1 MATGARRDGS
11 GLPALRRRHSQF
23 KLFAQNQDWRACTN
37 LRYFPDLRRRRQRWT
52 CGTLA
57 AKEALVNQP
66 PTKSPESAQTR
77 VELLA
82 TEAKKHSG
90 TGNEAAAL
98 ECYKQAAS
106 LMLGAPWLQHRT
118 AELARK
124 LKQLEVAAVHY
135 RRAAAAF
142 TAAGFPKRALSPLR
156 NAWQLNLSS
165 LPEHSG
171 LFIAVTLELAHA
183 QRELG
188 FGPEAALSITN
199 ANQALRASGRLER
212 VPAAAEAGAPE
223 SGISAAGQPATRN
236 LFARAEAAGV
246 RR

>member
-1 MATGARRDGS
+1 M
-11 GLPALRRRHSQF
+11 
-23 KLFAQNQDWRACTN
+23 K
-37 LRYFPDLRRRRQRWT
+37 
-52 CGTLA
+52 
-57 AKEALVNQP
+57 ALVSQLP
-66 PTKSPESAQTR
+66 PKSPESTQAR

-82 TEAKKHSG
+82 AEAKKHSG

-142 TAAGFPKRALSPLR
+142 VAAGFPKRALSPLR
-156 NAWQLNLSS
+156 NAWQASLST

-171 LFIAVTLELAHA
+171 MFVAVTLELAHA

-188 FGPEAALSITN
+188 FGPEAALSIAN
-199 ANQALRASGRLER
+199 ANQALRASGSQER
-212 VPAAAEAGAPE
+212 VPSAAESEPPE
-223 SGISAAGQPATRN
+223 SGVSSSGQPSARD
-236 LFARAEAAGV
+236 LLARAQAAV